1 MSSTTHFPDA
11 EGFQQQSDNFMS
23 WLQATPGVQLNPK
36 IKLADLRAI
45 GAGRGV
51 VAQSN
56 IAEGEEL
63 FSIPRTM
70 VLAVQNSELGSLLG
84 QNLEEQM
91 GPWLSLMAVM
101 LYEYLQGE
109 KSRWAPY
116 FRVLPS
122 RFDTLMFWS
131 PAELQELQG
140 STIVEKIGRAGAEE
154 SILESVAP
162 VVVKNPNL
170 FPPPQGLAS
179 WEGDAGRAGLIE
191 LCHIMGSLIMA
202 YAFDVEKSEEDDNDD
217 EEAHDESYMTDDEDE
232 QLPKGMVPLADLLN
246 ADADRNNARLYQEE
260 GKLTMKAIK
269 PIQEGEEIFN
279 DYGEIPRADLLRRY
293 GYVTDNYAV
302 YDVVELSLEDICQAA
317 GLPSASPE
325 TEPRLELLDNLDIL
339 DDGYVIPRPVKANPS
354 LEDILP
360 AELVVL
366 LTTLALPTEEFN
378 QRASKKKAPKPA
390 LNANAAAILIKA
402 LQNRQAQYA
411 TSLASDLQLRASI
424 PPLPSS
430 GDVDAG
436 ARRARMALQVRIG
449 EKEVL
454 QAVLGMLQSTSTG
467 SLKRSANGDDGG
479 ESRQFKTQRV

>member
-23 WLQATPGVQLNPK
+23 WLQATPGVQLNSK
-36 IKLADLRAI
+36 IRLADLRAN

-56 IAEGEEL
+56 IPEGEEL
-63 FSIPRTM
+63 FSIPRAM
-70 VLAVQNSELGSLLG
+70 ILAVQNSELGTLLG
-84 QNLEEQM
+84 ENLEEQM
-91 GPWLSLMAVM
+91 GPWLSLMLVM
-101 LYEYLQGE
+101 VYEYLQGE

-140 STIVEKIGRAGAEE
+140 STIVEKIGRSSAEE
-154 SILESVAP
+154 SIMEWIAP
-162 VVVKNPNL
+162 VIAKKSAL
-170 FPPPQGLAS
+170 FPPPHGLAS
-179 WEGDAGRAGLIE
+179 WEGDAGHAALIE

-202 YAFDVEKSEEDDNDD
+202 YAFDIEKAEDDDD
-217 EEAHDESYMTDDEDE
+217 EGEANDESYMTDDEDE

-260 GKLTMKAIK
+260 GALVMKAIK
-269 PIQEGEEIFN
+269 PIQPGEEIFN

-302 YDVVELSLEDICQAA
+302 YDVLELSLETICQAA
-317 GLPSASPE
+317 GLSDANAESQ
-325 TEPRLELLDNLDIL
+325 PRLEFLENLDL
-339 DDGYVIPRPVKANPS
+339 LEDGYVIPRPVNANPS

-366 LTTLALPTEEFN
+366 LTTLALPAAEFE
-378 QRASKKKAPKPA
+378 QRLSKKKAPKPA
-390 LNANAAAILIKA
+390 LDANAAAILIKA
-402 LQNRQAQYA
+402 LQQRQAQYA
-411 TSLASDLQLRASI
+411 TSLASDLQLRGSLS
-424 PPLPSS
+424 PLSSS
-430 GDVDAG
+430 GAG
-436 ARRARMALQVRIG
+436 DETARRVRMALQVRIG

-454 QAVLGMLQSTSTG
+454 HTVLGMLQPATTG
-467 SLKRSANGDDGG
+467 SLKRSANDDG
-479 ESRQFKTQRV
+479 ESRQFKSQRV